1 MVWGRVFGQKIKI
14 PAKIVRYREGKRKLV
29 IDLRLMARSCHSS
42 MIYLLWMYSHFM
54 APEICHWIFKMNGS
68 FPPFLPSWFSL
79 SPFFIS
85 HLFLCW
91 SDCYLEMFQKS
102 CLWSTFLLMVPESSG
117 HLAAS
122 LSTFSV
128 GKGAAVLFCTWILV
142 TGSRWTCPSVVQ
154 LQGCDRAH
162 SSCVSKLLT
171 KAEVCLKSPWLE
183 ETQVGRCWSHTQSAL
198 PGHLGSES
206 EDGMCVLGKSHSP
219 DDCANNL
226 PLPSVTRSWTPLWG
240 PVFIYS
246 LYSVVF
252 IVWPWQHGLASTVT
266 HVTQLQP
273 IHRITLAV

>member
-1 MVWGRVFGQKIKI
+1 
-14 PAKIVRYREGKRKLV
+14 
-29 IDLRLMARSCHSS
+29 
-42 MIYLLWMYSHFM
+42 
-54 APEICHWIFKMNGS
+54 MNGS
-68 FPPFLPSWFSL
+68 FPPFLPPLFSL
-79 SPFFIS
+79 SPFFFS

-122 LSTFSV
+122 LSV

-226 PLPSVTRSWTPLWG
+226 PLPSVTRS
-240 PVFIYS
+240 
-246 LYSVVF
+246 
-252 IVWPWQHGLASTVT
+252 
-266 HVTQLQP
+266 
-273 IHRITLAV
+273 

>member
-68 FPPFLPSWFSL
+68 FPPFLPPLFSL
-79 SPFFIS
+79 SPFFFS

-122 LSTFSV
+122 LSV

-162 SSCVSKLLT
+162 SSCLKVTNKSRGLFKVSMVRGNPGRKVLDPHTICSARALRVWVWRWN
-171 KAEVCLKSPWLE
+171 VCTGEEPFTRWL
-183 ETQVGRCWSHTQSAL
+183 C
-198 PGHLGSES
+198 
-206 EDGMCVLGKSHSP
+206 K
-219 DDCANNL
+219 
-226 PLPSVTRSWTPLWG
+226 
-240 PVFIYS
+240 
-246 LYSVVF
+246 
-252 IVWPWQHGLASTVT
+252 
-266 HVTQLQP
+266 
-273 IHRITLAV
+273 